1 MMCNEVPMLL
11 ESRLVSNTKPTFI
24 WPTRQC
30 AILNATFRHRFP
42 FISINESLFACRL
55 LLERESEIR
64 IASAKK
70 KDARKVVGQEKVV
83 NLTLF
88 HIRGVFYFK
97 NF

>member
-1 MMCNEVPMLL
+1 
-11 ESRLVSNTKPTFI
+11 
-24 WPTRQC
+24 
-30 AILNATFRHRFP
+30 
-42 FISINESLFACRL
+42 
-55 LLERESEIR
+55 LERESEIR